1 MTLSFA
7 IQTQSGSS
15 GHSGFPLPQL
25 STINSQLSD
34 PLLTCLPC
42 VSSHIQTGMRSVL
55 VLLVS
60 LLTVAISSAADS
72 SAKDLIAQFYQAHR
86 SKHDP
91 LDETQ
96 LLGRY
101 FDAALLKLYL
111 KDKREAKGEVGRLD
125 GDPLY
130 NAQDI
135 QIKDFSVSAPESAG
149 AETRVTVHFK
159 NIGKPTRIVYA
170 LSQTADGWRISDI
183 RYDDGSSLKKILQ
196 GKL

>member
-1 MTLSFA
+1 
-7 IQTQSGSS
+7 
-15 GHSGFPLPQL
+15 
-25 STINSQLSD
+25 
-34 PLLTCLPC
+34 
-42 VSSHIQTGMRSVL
+42 MRSVL

-60 LLTVAISSAADS
+60 LLTVAISSAADL
-72 SAKDLIAQFYQAHR
+72 SARDLVSQLYQAHR

-130 NAQDI
+130 NALDM
-135 QIKDFSVSAPESAG
+135 QISDFSVAAPETTG
-149 AETRVTVHFK
+149 GPKRTGMETRVTVQFK
-159 NIGKPTRIVYA
+159 NIGKPARVIFV
-170 LSQTADGWRISDI
+170 LSRTADGWRISDI

>member
-1 MTLSFA
+1 
-7 IQTQSGSS
+7 
-15 GHSGFPLPQL
+15 
-25 STINSQLSD
+25 
-34 PLLTCLPC
+34 
-42 VSSHIQTGMRSVL
+42 MRSAL
-55 VLLVS
+55 VFVFS
-60 LLTVAISSAADS
+60 LLTAATLTAADL
-72 SAKDLIAQFYQAHR
+72 SAKDLVAQFYQAHR

-135 QIKDFSVSAPESAG
+135 EIKDFSISAPETAG
-149 AETRVTVHFK
+149 GETRITVRFK
-159 NIGKPTRIVYA
+159 NIGQPTRVIYV
-170 LSQTADGWRISDI
+170 LSRTADGWRISDI

>member
-1 MTLSFA
+1 
-7 IQTQSGSS
+7 
-15 GHSGFPLPQL
+15 
-25 STINSQLSD
+25 
-34 PLLTCLPC
+34 
-42 VSSHIQTGMRSVL
+42 MRFL
-55 VLLVS
+55 FVLLLS
-60 LLTVAISSAADS
+60 LLTAAISSAADL
-72 SAKDLIAQFYQAHR
+72 SAKDLVAQLYQAHG

-149 AETRVTVHFK
+149 GETRVTVHFK
-159 NIGKPTRIVYA
+159 NLGQPARLIYV
-170 LSQTADGWRISDI
+170 LSRTSEGWRISDI